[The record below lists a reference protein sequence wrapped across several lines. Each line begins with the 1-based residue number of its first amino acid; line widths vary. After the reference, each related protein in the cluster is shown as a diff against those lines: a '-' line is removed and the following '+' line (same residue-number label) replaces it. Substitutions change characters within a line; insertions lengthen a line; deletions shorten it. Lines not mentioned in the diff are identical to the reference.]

1 MIINQNHRLYS
12 FVNSNYLSPLQHGLQ
27 TGHVIGELA
36 AQTYTKSRSARHANR
51 LELYKT
57 WALKDKVIII
67 CKAYNSA
74 GVLGTFDQIQE
85 LTRKSALLNL
95 PSAMFREDAQSLG
108 GAPTACGVVVPERLW
123 NVSLDKTV
131 QGEDLWIHNTSGEV
145 YDSTTEVWQF
155 LNLIKKAPLV

>member
-1 MIINQNHRLYS
+1 MLINQNHRLYS

-27 TGHVIGELA
+27 TGHVIGDLA
-36 AQTYTKSRSARHANR
+36 AQTYTKPRNANHAAR

-57 WALKDKVIII
+57 WAVKDKVIII

-74 GVLGTFDQIQE
+74 GVKSTFDDIQK
-85 LTRKSALLNL
+85 LTRKSVHLNL
-95 PSAMFREDAQSLG
+95 PSAIFYEDDQSLG
-108 GAPTACGVVVPERLW
+108 GAATACGVVVPERLW

-131 QGEDLWIHNTSGEV
+131 QGEDLWVHNASGEV
-145 YDSTTEVWQF
+145 YDNTTGVWQF